1 MATDGDA
8 PAAELIEGSDGALYG
23 TATHGGVDNGG
34 TVFKLFPN
42 ESDFTVLRSFV
53 LGGGTG
59 GDHPFAA
66 LLQASDGALYG
77 TTLYGGAGAG
87 GTVFKLPA
95 DGSSFTVLHSFTAG
109 SATDGANSFAKL
121 IEGSDGNLYG
131 ITSLGGAS
139 DAGTVFKLA
148 PDGSG
153 FAIVHNF
160 TGGDDGYGPYGG
172 LAQASDG
179 TLYGTTTIL
188 GANGGGTIF
197 QVFPDGTG
205 FSVLHSFAGGD
216 SDGSIPYGRL
226 IQASDGNFF
235 GTTTVGGNGNH
246 GTLFRLN
253 IGR

>member
-1 MATDGDA
+1 METDGDA
-8 PAAELIEGSDGALYG
+8 PAAELIEGGDGALYG

-34 TVFKLFPN
+34 TVFKLFPDG
-42 ESDFTVLRSFV
+42 SDFTVLHSFV

-87 GTVFKLPA
+87 GTVFKLPPV
-95 DGSSFTVLHSFTAG
+95 GSSFTVLHSFTAG
-109 SATDGANSFAKL
+109 SATDGANPFAKL

-153 FAIVHNF
+153 FAIVYSF

-179 TLYGTTTIL
+179 ALYGTTTIL

-205 FSVLHSFAGGD
+205 FTVLHSFAGGD

-235 GTTTVGGNGNH
+235 GTTTVGGNANH